1 MNFAS
6 YFVKGLR
13 NTLRLKKDINWSVKG
28 SEIPIPEATVIDTW
42 FVGEFSSAVYEVVA
56 EYGKNDV
63 EHINLKV
70 SARPEQAS
78 LIITGRSNTGKDLVK
93 FTATVDA
100 SKVEVI
106 ATPFNQEDEVTPLVG
121 VKLTFKVTYF
131 ERLTPTYIPTVDGE
145 SSSLGGEAGVLQNW
159 KNTNLPDGFIDLD
172 ESGSLAIS
180 SIGEVRV
187 LSQTTLAADFILSK
201 LNIDNADGSISI
213 TSTPNSIL
221 FTLDNIANLVVNNTF
236 NADTTTVS
244 SFNNVNIGNLTPV
257 AGTFTELTATST
269 VSAISNNQTISIAPT
284 GSGTVTINP
293 VVTGTINNT
302 AIGLTTPKAMSV
314 TSLGINGTALM
325 TTPDQVVTLSPTG
338 TGTVNINPANVG
350 SIDNVTVGATTPAAG
365 RFTTLTV
372 LNQSTQG
379 NQLITLSQLQAIL
392 LGAAA

>member
-187 LSQTTLAADFILSK
+187 FSQPTLAADFILSK

-213 TSTPNSIL
+213 TSTPNSLL
-221 FTLDNIANLVVNNTF
+221 FSLDNIANLVVNNTF
-236 NADTTTVS
+236 NADTTIVS
-244 SFNNVNIGNLTPV
+244 SFNNVNIGSATPV
-257 AGTFTELTATST
+257 SGTFTGLTATST
-269 VSAISNNQTISIAPT
+269 VTVTSNNQAISIAPT

-293 VVTGTINNT
+293 VTTGTINNT
-302 AIGLTTPKAMSV
+302 AIGLTTPKTMSV
-314 TSLGINGTALM
+314 TSLGINGTASM

-338 TGTVNINPANVG
+338 TGTVTINPANLG
-350 SIDNVTVGATTPAAG
+350 SIDNVTIGVTTAASG

>member
-106 ATPFNQEDEVTPLVG
+106 ATPFNQEDEVTPLAG
-121 VKLTFKVTYF
+121 VKVTFKVTYF

-187 LSQTTLAADFILSK
+187 LSQPTLAADFILSK

-269 VSAISNNQTISIAPT
+269 VSAISNNQAISIAPT

-302 AIGLTTPKAMSV
+302 AIGLTTPKVMSV

-338 TGTVNINPANVG
+338 TGTVTINPTNIG
-350 SIDNVTVGATTPAAG
+350 SIDNVTIGATTASSG